1 MSWREK
7 YEDRLAN
14 LVNLSP
20 DQLAELEQDLV
31 GEFDAID
38 GENGSLADLS
48 EISAA
53 ISQIREQA
61 ATSETSLAEMRANVH
76 PPEGEPDDDNDP
88 GEDDTGEDEETPQDE
103 AESEPEPE
111 AELVPAVAASVK
123 RPSMGQLARATVVPN
138 RKPGKPVVQHVTT
151 RMVAAGDVPG
161 FGVGQELKSHSQ
173 LSYAILRK
181 LEALGRGGTP
191 DDVLVASMIKDYPE
205 SRQLGTDPWVNSA
218 KIDAVVQPEALV
230 AYGGI
235 CEPLTVDYSI
245 PTIGST
251 ARPVQASLPS
261 FGASRGGVTFF
272 TPPVLSSITPPTPWT
287 LADDTGGTATKA
299 CMTVDC
305 SPSQTAYVYGIP
317 VCLQIG
323 NMMGRF
329 SPEHVAAQTALL
341 DVATARMA
349 ELTLLNIIDTGST
362 AVTYAGPVSATRDF
376 LTMLDEAIS
385 AYETRYRL
393 GDATLRM
400 IAPDWVT
407 DMFRADLTRE
417 IAHDRDGQNNLAT
430 TDAQLN
436 SLISARNVNPT
447 WALEDLA
454 NSMGGAQAAGAL
466 NKFPASFVVYLFAEG
481 TWQYLDGGRIDVGVV
496 RDSTLNST
504 NDYQI
509 WREDFEGLAKRG
521 TESLKI
527 TVTTKPTGATVGT
540 LDPATFVPA

>member
-7 YEDRLAN
+7 FEDRLGN
-14 LVNLSP
+14 LANLSP
-20 DQLAELEQDLV
+20 EQLAELESELV
-31 GEFDAID
+31 AEFDAID
-38 GENGSLADLS
+38 DQNGSLADLS
-48 EISAA
+48 EISAV
-53 ISQIREQA
+53 ISQVREQA
-61 ATSETSLAEMRANVH
+61 VSSETSLAEIRANVH
-76 PPEGEPDDDNDP
+76 PPEGSEPDDDA
-88 GEDDTGEDEETPQDE
+88 GEDDSGDDDVVEQDE
-103 AESEPEPE
+103 ADEQEQE

-123 RPSMGQLARATVVPN
+123 RPSLGQLARATVVPN
-138 RKPGKPVVQHVTT
+138 KRKKAVLQRVST
-151 RMVAAGDVPG
+151 RLVAAGDVPG
-161 FGVGQELKSHSQ
+161 FGVGQEITDHNQ
-173 LSYAILRK
+173 LARALMRK

-205 SRQLGTDPWVNSA
+205 SRQLGSDPYVNSA
-218 KIDAVVQPEALV
+218 KIDAVVNPQSLV

-235 CEPLTVDYSI
+235 CEPVAVDYSI
-245 PTIGST
+245 DTIGST
-251 ARPVQASLPS
+251 ARPVQAALPS
-261 FGASRGGVTFF
+261 FGASRAGVTFF
-272 TPPVLSSITPPTPWT
+272 TPPVLSDITPPTPWT
-287 LADDTGGTATKA
+287 IADDTGGTATKA
-299 CMTVDC
+299 CMTVAC
-305 SPSQTAYVYGIP
+305 SPSETAYVYGIP
-317 VCLQIG
+317 VCIQVG

-349 ELTLLNIIDTGST
+349 ELTLLNIIDQGST

-385 AYETRYRL
+385 AYEYRYRL

-407 DMFRADLTRE
+407 DMLRADLTRE

-430 TDAQLN
+430 TDAQLAA
-436 SLISARNVNPT
+436 LIAARNVNPT

-454 NSMGGAQAAGAL
+454 GSMGAAQAAGAL
-466 NKFPASFVVYLFAEG
+466 NKFPGSFVVYLFAEG

-521 TESLKI
+521 IESLKI
-527 TVTTKPTGATVGT
+527 TVTTKPTGASVGT
-540 LDPATFVPA
+540 LDPATVVPAE